1 MGTLSDRVAL
11 VTGGASGIGRA
22 IATRLA
28 ADGAHVI
35 ITDIQADL
43 AQGVARELN
52 FGFMA
57 QNVASEPQWLE
68 VIRRVQ
74 QKWGGLHVLVNNA
87 GILSPPSEVANPETT
102 TLADWRKM
110 FAVNVEGVFLGCRT
124 AIPTLQASGGGSII
138 NMSSVAGL
146 LATPFAAAYGAAKA
160 AVWQLTKS
168 IAQHCAER
176 KLHIRCNS
184 VHPGLVLTKS
194 LEKAFG
200 EAADQEGIPFEEVLK
215 GRQASVPMGEFSRME
230 EIAAVVSFLASDE
243 SRHMTGAQIVV
254 DGGLVECDTFYNTGL
269 TDRRPRSATAS

>member
-22 IATRLA
+22 IASRLA
-28 ADGAHVI
+28 ADGARVV
-35 ITDIQADL
+35 ITDIQADVG
-43 AQGVARELN
+43 QTVADELN
-52 FGFMA
+52 FGFVA
-57 QNVASEPQWLE
+57 QDVASEPQWLE
-68 VIRRVQ
+68 VMRHVQ

-87 GILSPPSEVANPETT
+87 GILSPPSDVANPETT

-110 FAVNVEGVFLGCRT
+110 FSVNVEGVFLGCRT
-124 AIPTLQASGGGSII
+124 AIPALQAAGGGSIV

-168 IAQHCAER
+168 VAQHCAER

-194 LEKAFG
+194 LEKAFS
-200 EAADQEGIPFEEVLK
+200 EAADQEGIPFDEVLK
-215 GRQASVPMGEFSRME
+215 GRQASVPMGEFSQME
-230 EIAAVVSFLASDE
+230 EIAAAVSFLASDE
-243 SRHMTGAQIVV
+243 SRHMTGAQLVV
-254 DGGLVECDTFYNTGL
+254 DGGLVDCDTFYNTGL
-269 TDRRPRSATAS
+269 TDRRPGSTAAS